1 MTVSSKLKQT
11 LASVRGSQSTL
22 NIYSLQ
28 EKDKEAMNAYKNALS
43 VTDKII
49 TDLEKRIET
58 LELEE
63 PQYKGN

>member
-28 EKDKEAMNAYKNALS
+28 EKDKETMNAYKKALS

-49 TDLEKRIET
+49 NDLEKRIET